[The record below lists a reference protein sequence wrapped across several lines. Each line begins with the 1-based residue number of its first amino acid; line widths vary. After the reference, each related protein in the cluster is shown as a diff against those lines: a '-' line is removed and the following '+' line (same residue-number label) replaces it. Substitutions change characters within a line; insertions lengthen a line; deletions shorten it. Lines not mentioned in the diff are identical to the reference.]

1 MRPPATTQ
9 LGYALLGLLQ
19 QQPSSGYQLRKIF
32 SATSMKTYS
41 DSPGAIYPALQRL
54 ERQGLIRGTVEQ
66 GAGLRRRRMFRLTP
80 KGLSELRKWIVCP
93 VTLEEVI
100 WNQQETLLRF
110 AFSEGTAGPAAARAL
125 LRSLAGV
132 LKAYLPSLH
141 AELRAMPATIPAS
154 GRLAFEY
161 GIRGYEGL
169 LQWTHYAIATYGKKG
184 KGRELW
190 SFQM

>member
-1 MRPPATTQ
+1 MTLLATTR

-19 QQPSSGYQLRKIF
+19 QGPSSGYQLRKIF
-32 SATSMKTYS
+32 SATAMKTYS
-41 DSPGAIYPALQRL
+41 DSPGAIYPALRRL
-54 ERQGLIRGTVEQ
+54 ELQGLIHGAVEQ

-80 KGLSELRKWIVCP
+80 KGLYELRKWIVRP
-93 VTLEEVI
+93 VTLEELI

-125 LRSLAGV
+125 LQSLAGV
-132 LKAYLPSLH
+132 LKAYLPSLR

-161 GIRGYEGL
+161 GIHGYECL
-169 LQWTHYAIATYGKKG
+169 LQWARYAIATYGKKRM
-184 KGRELW
+184 GREL
-190 SFQM
+190 